1 MLFPK
6 TTLQKILPYCL
17 EIPSEQP
24 KANGLKKKKK
34 KKLDVYF
41 EERL

>member
-34 KKLDVYF
+34 LDVYF